1 MRREI
6 EALLAE
12 EDEPGLIDRPV
23 WSAASDLMEPAP
35 ALAPGTA
42 LGPYQIDRLV
52 GEGGM
57 GQIFRAVDV
66 RLNRTVAVKVL
77 PPSDAIDPLVRKRFG
92 REAQAGA
99 SLAHPH
105 ICTLYDVGSR
115 DGVDF
120 IVMEYP
126 RGGHPRGTPRERD
139 RCRSIARFNARSKW
153 PMRSITRI
161 ATGSCTG
168 T

>member
-1 MRREI
+1 MLDEEPSARPAFVDRACGGDPDMRREI

-42 LGPYQIDRLV
+42 LGPYQIIRFM

-77 PPSDAIDPLVRKRFG
+77 PSFGLRSICFVRKRFG
-92 REAQAGA
+92 REAQERARRSLTRTSARYTTSAPAMA
-99 SLAHPH
+99 S
-105 ICTLYDVGSR
+105 TSSSWYTSR
-115 DGVDF
+115 
-120 IVMEYP
+120 E
-126 RGGHPRGTPRERD
+126 TPSRHASR
-139 RCRSIARFNARSKW
+139 R
-153 PMRSITRI
+153 
-161 ATGSCTG
+161 
-168 T
+168 